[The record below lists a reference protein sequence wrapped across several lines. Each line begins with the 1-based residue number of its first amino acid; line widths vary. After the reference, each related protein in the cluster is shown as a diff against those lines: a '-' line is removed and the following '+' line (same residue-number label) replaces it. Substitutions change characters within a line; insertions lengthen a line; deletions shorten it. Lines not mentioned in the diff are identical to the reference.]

1 MASKEELS
9 EQLLVTQKL
18 VTAIDSMAKS
28 MARVESSFDSQ
39 IASVEQLTKA
49 INTLKN
55 QDLNSLNQTKMSG
68 FQKQVKESEKVVT
81 SLTGRIKTLGD
92 GMRKKLP
99 EASIIGVAA
108 LSGMQQGVR
117 NLIAMTKGVT
127 GFFGGIVDGAFN
139 ITAAII
145 AIPFKMFNALVDLAA
160 NASGG
165 SNELAQALENLRK
178 EMGDLKGPGTSAVLE
193 ASKSLKGFSDT
204 GLSAWRV
211 FGTLAEKIEL
221 VTKVAVA
228 MGATF
233 GRVTQEFKDNG
244 GALLAYQKGLGIADD
259 QMKSIG
265 DTAIRIGKPMAK
277 VFLEMTKQ
285 TLALG
290 KAFDIDQKLI
300 GKDMAKALQDVK
312 HFGALAVKEIGQA
325 SVYARKLGV
334 ELDKIVGTLDAFETF
349 DAAAENAA
357 KLSQSFGV
365 NIDAFKLME
374 AQNPAEQLDMLR
386 KSFREAGI
394 DASTF
399 TRQQAKLLASSTGL
413 DEAVIRQTFSLKN
426 QGVSLDNIKKK
437 SEAAEKK
444 TLTQAEA
451 MEKLADSI
459 ERMVK
464 SGGAQ
469 SGGFWEMFVKGFLGG
484 IQASKEFREII
495 MNIKRSLQLVYV
507 EGVRLGKAFVEMFP
521 GVKQFLQGIADFFN
535 PAKFKTLVKGVVD
548 VFIQWMKDLNDPNGK
563 ASFTSLMDNLREKFF
578 DFFDASSSSGKKML
592 DGFKTI
598 MKTMSKIVAEGI
610 KWAAGQLGE
619 GIQFIIDLVTGKKN
633 LKSIAD
639 AGSSAFGFLGEILL
653 PLGEALVH
661 AWTVVAPK
669 LWELVK
675 ILAQKLYGY
684 LTSKEFIAIVQ
695 PAIPYLAA
703 ALFGPT
709 MARALLASITMSIGK
724 AAIGMF
730 TGPGGKA
737 VEKAAEQAA
746 SRAMNAAKKVSETG
760 GAAGAA
766 GMAQVGAAN
775 KAAGPMINPPG
786 AKNWGV
792 QDAVK
797 LGAKLV
803 AIAGALAIG
812 GVMMAGAI
820 VVMKKI
826 LDAGGIKSISDA
838 AGPLVVLASM
848 VTAAIPLM
856 LAVKIAANL
865 GSPSQMLKGGLI
877 VSAVVAL
884 VGAVGAGL
892 AYMFKQVA
900 DPTQLKAAGDLMLKM
915 SLVFLAMVP
924 LIMAAIP
931 IGALATGPQAL
942 ILGVAAA
949 GMAVIGKA
957 VSEIA
962 TLSVGI
968 IKELSVLKIDGSFK
982 VKIDAF
988 LGVMKAIQAFTDALV
1003 NIMSLMQPTITEFV
1017 TGTSESFTQKVD
1029 SATKLISEMV
1039 GQRGGKGGIIGIVEV
1054 VIDSVKMLGDPS
1066 SKLLAAGELFANIMT
1081 AVADFAKSAAPPD
1094 AFYTEGGSFI
1104 NKLVDPQHNFA
1115 NLATDV
1121 GYFAKLMRENLMQLL
1136 TGDINGNGTQGL
1148 IGIIKQIGSMDIPSP
1163 ESAAVIAQLFSATAN
1178 ILKEMVPDGKTLE
1191 AFQKT
1196 AKAKGAW
1203 GLVEAE
1209 TKSLDVDAIK
1219 GTIESMAE
1227 NLNNLLPVLVS
1238 NVITSVTDIAS
1249 GLDKEQ
1255 IENVKAL
1262 GGLMTTV
1269 SDIVASIVGLAK
1281 GRKTTPVEIA
1291 GATEWIT
1298 EEAPDLELMF
1308 SGIAETLPGL
1318 MKAVIDAVMYTNMDA
1333 NFGKKLE
1340 SAQKLFGFIGEIPK
1354 LAQSIAQTHGKEGGD
1369 VGDATPMIDSIRS
1382 ITTFFSALNA
1392 DTGTGTLLT
1401 ELMMSIDSVGKS
1413 IASMGGSKVIKVAEQ
1428 MKSLFSS
1435 LSTLASSMKTISGSS
1450 TIEVSQVTSAVTNLI
1465 TGVTKSIDPLSTVKD
1480 TLTPDVMKQV
1490 GESIG
1495 KLKEY
1500 SDQVMKLTTAMKSDG
1515 VATALTAANDIIKK
1529 ANELDKTLNDGIKI
1543 DTPAKLTKL
1552 ANAVGLGSKMN
1563 YTIKNKEVVL
1573 TVNLNVTMNVD
1584 EVEKVMILR
1593 KNSMVR
1599 DRINVALGDDNKEA
1613 ALPDNRNSPVIV
1625 PFSKGPS

>member
-28 MARVESSFDSQ
+28 MARVESSFDTQ

-49 INTLKN
+49 INTLKG
-55 QDLNSLNQTKMSG
+55 QDLNSLNQTKLSG

-81 SLTGRIKTLGD
+81 SLTGRLKTLGD

-99 EASIIGVAA
+99 EASIVGIAA
-108 LSGMQQGVR
+108 LSGLQQGVR
-117 NLIAMTKGVT
+117 NLVAMTKGVT

-244 GALLAYQKGLGIADD
+244 GALLAYQKGLGVTDE

-265 DTAIRIGKPMAK
+265 DTAIRLGKPMAK

-285 TLALG
+285 TTALG

-312 HFGALAVKEIGQA
+312 HFGALTVKEIGQA

-349 DAAAENAA
+349 DSAAENAA

-394 DASTF
+394 DASSF

-426 QGVSLDNIKKK
+426 QGVGLDNIKKK

-444 TLTQAEA
+444 TMTQAEA
-451 MEKLADSI
+451 MSKLADSI

-633 LKSIAD
+633 LKSIVD
-639 AGSSAFGFLGEILL
+639 AGNSTFGFLGEILL
-653 PLGEALVH
+653 PLGDALVH
-661 AWTVVAPK
+661 AWKVVAPK
-669 LWELVK
+669 LWELVQ
-675 ILAQKLYGY
+675 ILGSKLYGY
-684 LTSKEFIAIVQ
+684 LTSEDFLSKVR
-695 PAIPYLAA
+695 PAVPYIAA
-703 ALFGPT
+703 ALFGPA
-709 MARALLASITMSIGK
+709 MAKSLLASLTVSIGK

-737 VEKAAEQAA
+737 IEKAAEQAA
-746 SRAMNAAKKVSETG
+746 AKAMNAAKKVSDV
-760 GAAGAA
+760 GAGTA
-766 GMAQVGAAN
+766 GMAQVGAVN
-775 KAAGPMINPPG
+775 KAAGEAINPKG
-786 AKNWGV
+786 SKGWDAGDAK
-792 QDAVK
+792 K
-797 LGAKLV
+797 LLLKLV
-803 AIAGALAIG
+803 AIGAALAIG

-865 GSPSQMLKGGLI
+865 GSPTQMLKGGLI

-900 DPTQLKAAGDLMLKM
+900 DPSQLKAAGDLMLKM

-924 LIMAAIP
+924 LIIAAIP
-931 IGALATGPQAL
+931 IGALATGPQAV
-942 ILGVAAA
+942 ILGVAAV
-949 GMAVIGKA
+949 GMVVIGKA

-962 TLSVGI
+962 KLSVDI
-968 IKELSVLKIDGSFK
+968 IKELSALKIDGGFK

-1003 NIMSLMQPTITEFV
+1003 KIMSLMQPTITEFV

-1066 SKLLAAGELFANIMT
+1066 SKLIAAGELFANIMT

-1094 AFYTEGGSFI
+1094 AFYAEGGSFI

-1121 GYFAKLMRENLMQLL
+1121 GYFAKLMRENLMSLL
-1136 TGDINGNGTQGL
+1136 TGDANGNGTQGL
-1148 IGIIKQIGSMDIPSP
+1148 LGIIKQLGSMEIPSP
-1163 ESAAVIAQLFSATAN
+1163 EKAAVVAQLFSATAN

-1196 AKAKGAW
+1196 AKAKAAW
-1203 GLVEAE
+1203 GLMEAE

-1219 GTIESMAE
+1219 GTIETMAE

-1249 GLDKEQ
+1249 GLDKDQ

-1333 NFGKKLE
+1333 NFAKKLE

-1369 VGDATPMIDSIRS
+1369 VGDATPMIDSVKS
-1382 ITTFFSALNA
+1382 ITAFFSALNA

-1413 IASMGGSKVIKVAEQ
+1413 IEKMGGGKVIKVAEQ

-1450 TIEVSQVTSAVTNLI
+1450 TIEVGQVTSAVTNLI
-1465 TGVTKSIDPLSTVKD
+1465 AGVTKSIDPLSTVKD

-1515 VATALTAANDIIKK
+1515 IATALTAANDIIKK